1 MVALAEGCAVITACA
16 VLRVAVTSDEVLLT
30 NTVAA
35 GVVIGGVTVGEV
47 IVGVVSVE
55 EMVTCVGDT
64 CAVGAVV
71 V

>member
-1 MVALAEGCAVITACA
+1 MFHSQGSRGLSIVGTFCA
-16 VLRVAVTSDEVLLT
+16 VLWVAVTSDEVLLT

-35 GVVIGGVTVGEV
+35 GVIVGGV
-47 IVGVVSVE
+47 IAGVVSV

>member
-1 MVALAEGCAVITACA
+1 MDGCAVVTACA
-16 VLRVAVTSDEVLLT
+16 VLWLAVTSDEVFLT

-35 GVVIGGVTVGEV
+35 GVVVGGVT
-47 IVGVVSVE
+47 VGVVSVE
-55 EMVTCVGDT
+55 EMGTCVGDT

>member
-1 MVALAEGCAVITACA
+1 MVALAEGCVVVTACA

-35 GVVIGGVTVGEV
+35 GVVVGGVT
-47 IVGVVSVE
+47 VGVVSVE